1 MLGVCGTFV
10 RGMCA
15 FGIGKSVWRL
25 RDLIRFCGGYCTGS
39 AFAYLYEVA
48 SWRKFFTRVLKAVW
62 DFIWFYLKRIGNHFV
77 NSCIAPCIIAIVFG
91 VLESPSLQEKEGTL
105 GHATSDLT
113 SLIGIVSSGSCTM

>member
-1 MLGVCGTFV
+1 MQLVGWPGRHGRIVRGTVQHATIVIRGYMTTIDNRPVWVVCGTFV

-25 RDLIRFCGGYCTGS
+25 RDLIRFCGGYCTRS
-39 AFAYLYEVA
+39 AFAYLHEVA

-77 NSCIAPCIIAIVFG
+77 NR
-91 VLESPSLQEKEGTL
+91 
-105 GHATSDLT
+105 
-113 SLIGIVSSGSCTM
+113 